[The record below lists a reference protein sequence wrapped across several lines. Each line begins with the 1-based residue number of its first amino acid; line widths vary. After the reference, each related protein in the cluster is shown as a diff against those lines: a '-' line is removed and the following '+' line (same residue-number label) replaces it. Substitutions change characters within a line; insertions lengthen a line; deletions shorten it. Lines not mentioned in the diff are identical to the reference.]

1 MKEYLY
7 RAGIVIGVF
16 AVFFL
21 LTGNYLPAFKKPVNL
36 YGEDTDFFAISE
48 TDRVNAK
55 FDFTLGEF
63 AELEY
68 RQQGTQN
75 KYTGR
80 TYFIVPVYSNEK
92 TYWIGMAAS
101 ISDTEIMRQVAEES
115 IAYVMGERATW
126 GDTYLE
132 IEGTIS
138 GMPKEL
144 EQYFFEW
151 FREQEFDEVDIE
163 ERAIPVCFDKYYTN
177 SKRKTFCFTL
187 IGLFLGVISIVVC
200 VMDLKEKADWKRIRK
215 AGSKSDM
222 GQYDPAQYDPAQ
234 VVEINGAVFPKEY
247 FATVNSYVQQNDTEQ
262 AVKALQS
269 LFKIGKK
276 TAQAIVGSWSVYY
289 Q

>member
-7 RAGIVIGVF
+7 KAGIVIGAF
-16 AVFFL
+16 AMFFL
-21 LTGNYLPAFKKPVNL
+21 LTGNYVPAFKEPVDL

-75 KYTGR
+75 KYTDR

-115 IAYVMGERATW
+115 IAYVMGERSTW

-132 IEGTIS
+132 MEGTIS

-151 FREQEFDEVDIE
+151 FREQEFDEADVE

-177 SKRKTFCFTL
+177 SKRQTFCFTL
-187 IGLFLGVISIVVC
+187 IGLVLGVLSVVVC
-200 VMDLKEKADWKRIRK
+200 AVDLKEKADWKKIRK
-215 AGSKSDM
+215 AGSKSSM
-222 GQYDPAQYDPAQ
+222 GQYDPAQ

-262 AVKALQS
+262 AVKEIQS

>member
-7 RAGIVIGVF
+7 KAGIVIGAF
-16 AVFFL
+16 AMFFL
-21 LTGNYLPAFKKPVNL
+21 LTGNYVPAFKEPVDL

-115 IAYVMGERATW
+115 IAYVMGERSTW

-132 IEGTIS
+132 MEGTIS

-151 FREQEFDEVDIE
+151 FREQEFDEADVE

-177 SKRKTFCFTL
+177 SKRQTFCFTL
-187 IGLFLGVISIVVC
+187 IGLVLGVLSVVVC
-200 VMDLKEKADWKRIRK
+200 AVDLKEKADWKKIRK
-215 AGSKSDM
+215 AGSKSSM
-222 GQYDPAQYDPAQ
+222 GQYDPAQ

-262 AVKALQS
+262 AVKEIKS
-269 LFKIGKK
+269 MFKIGKK
-276 TAQAIVGSWSVYY
+276 TAKAIVGSWSVYY